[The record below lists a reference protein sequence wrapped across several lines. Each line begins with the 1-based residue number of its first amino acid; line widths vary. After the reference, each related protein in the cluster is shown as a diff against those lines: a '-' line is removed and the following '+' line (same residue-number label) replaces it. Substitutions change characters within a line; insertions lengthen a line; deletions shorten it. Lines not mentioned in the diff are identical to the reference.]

1 LTYWLPAVFTA
12 ALIFWLSHQPDLPE
26 PPGHIPDWAAHM
38 LEYGF
43 FTCTLVF
50 GLTRGFTPSLRT
62 RSRVFAAV
70 LIASLYGISDEFH
83 QSFVGRDPT
92 VRDWLADTLG
102 ASLMAALLLALWW
115 RMAASQDRL

>member
-1 LTYWLPAVFTA
+1 LIYWFPAVATA

-26 PPGHIPDWAAHM
+26 PPGHIPDWAAHI

-43 FTCTLVF
+43 FTLTLVF
-50 GLTRGFTPSLRT
+50 GTTRGFSGPLRT
-62 RSRVFAAV
+62 RSRVLAAV

-92 VRDWLADTLG
+92 VLDWLADTLG
-102 ASLMAALLLALWW
+102 ASIMAALLLTLWW
-115 RMAASQDRL
+115 RMAASKDRL